1 MFYGLATHKLNT
13 GDLNFEHLLK
23 DIQTLN
29 EEAMRGTYDVTAIS
43 FHAYAYIHDKYA
55 LLPHGASIGDNY
67 GPIVVSRDAATP
79 DDIPNLK
86 IAIPAPKSRIVVIDR
101 PNSPQSVILAGRV
114 LPVTGGNAGED
125 IDLANEVLGNGFLS
139 RLNQDIRED
148 KGWSYGVRSSVPR
161 PLGERSFTI
170 VAPVQSDRT
179 GDSLKLLIA
188 DMTSLASGKTPV
200 NSEELQRVTEGNIRG
215 LPNRYETMAQIL
227 SAIVLN
233 DRLGRPDDYI
243 AKLPTLYRSFD
254 AAALDK
260 AARSYLGADNLVF
273 VVVGDRK
280 VIDKQLQGIGLPIEY
295 APVDTSVNTD

>member
-1 MFYGLATHKLNT
+1 
-13 GDLNFEHLLK
+13 
-23 DIQTLN
+23 
-29 EEAMRGTYDVTAIS
+29 
-43 FHAYAYIHDKYA
+43 
-55 LLPHGASIGDNY
+55 
-67 GPIVVSRDAATP
+67 
-79 DDIPNLK
+79 
-86 IAIPAPKSRIVVIDR
+86 VIDR

-114 LPVTGGNAGED
+114 LPVAGGNAGED

-179 GDSLKLLIA
+179 GDSLKLLVA
-188 DMTSLASGKTPV
+188 DMTSLATGKTPV
-200 NSEELQRVTEGNIRG
+200 NAEELQRVTEGNIRG

-233 DRLGRPDDYI
+233 DRLGRPDDYV

-254 AAALDK
+254 AQALNRAAK
-260 AARSYLGADNLVF
+260 TYLGPSNLVF

>member
-1 MFYGLATHKLNT
+1 
-13 GDLNFEHLLK
+13 
-23 DIQTLN
+23 
-29 EEAMRGTYDVTAIS
+29 
-43 FHAYAYIHDKYA
+43 
-55 LLPHGASIGDNY
+55 
-67 GPIVVSRDAATP
+67 
-79 DDIPNLK
+79 
-86 IAIPAPKSRIVVIDR
+86 
-101 PNSPQSVILAGRV
+101 VILAGRV
-114 LPVTGGNAGED
+114 LPVAGGMAGED

-170 VAPVQSDRT
+170 TAPVQSDRT

-188 DMTSLASGKTPV
+188 DMTALASGKAPV
-200 NSEELQRVTEGNIRG
+200 NAEELQRVTEGNIRG

-233 DRLGRPDDYI
+233 DRLGRPDDYV

-254 AAALDK
+254 AQALNRAAK
-260 AARSYLGADNLVF
+260 TYLGPSNLVF